1 MSSAAPKLDPPDEDL
16 PFSPSPTLDWI
27 NAHVEE
33 LHARH
38 AGQYV
43 AIDPAQ
49 GVVAS
54 GPTDGAVAA
63 ELDRLGIPRD
73 ADVTITWVQ

>member
-1 MSSAAPKLDPPDEDL
+1 MSSAAPKLDPPDDASL

-33 LHARH
+33 LHARY

-43 AIDPAQ
+43 A
-49 GVVAS
+49 
-54 GPTDGAVAA
+54 
-63 ELDRLGIPRD
+63 RC
-73 ADVTITWVQ
+73 